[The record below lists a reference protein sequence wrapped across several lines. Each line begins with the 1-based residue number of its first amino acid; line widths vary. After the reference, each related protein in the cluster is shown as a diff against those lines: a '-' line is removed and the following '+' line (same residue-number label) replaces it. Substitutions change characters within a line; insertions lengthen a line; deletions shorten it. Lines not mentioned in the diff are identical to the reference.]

1 MKAIGRL
8 ITIGM
13 SQKARKTNVWYKVRA
28 RDNTI
33 FKPDG
38 KIITFSI
45 WAETDRE
52 FWELMKEKKHT
63 EVEILNKTTE
73 INLK

>member
-1 MKAIGRL
+1 M
-8 ITIGM
+8 
-13 SQKARKTNVWYKVRA
+13 WYKVKA

-38 KIITFSI
+38 KVLTFSI

-52 FWELMKEKKHT
+52 FWKLMKDKQIT
-63 EVEILNKTTE
+63 EVKIINKTQE
-73 INLK
+73 LDLK

>member
-1 MKAIGRL
+1 VIGKL

-45 WAETDRE
+45 WADSDEK
-52 FWELMKEKKHT
+52 FWELMKEKNHT
-63 EVEILNKTTE
+63 EVKILNKTTE

>member
-1 MKAIGRL
+1 MN
-8 ITIGM
+8 
-13 SQKARKTNVWYKVRA
+13 QKARKTNMWYKVKA

-38 KIITFSI
+38 KVLTFSI

-52 FWELMKEKKHT
+52 FWKLMKDKQIT
-63 EVEILNKTTE
+63 EVKIINKTQE
-73 INLK
+73 IDLK

>member
-1 MKAIGRL
+1 
-8 ITIGM
+8 M
-13 SQKARKTNVWYKVRA
+13 SQKARKTNMWYRVRA
-28 RDNTI
+28 RDNSI
-33 FKPDG
+33 YIPHG

-45 WAETDRE
+45 WADSDER

-63 EVEILNKTTE
+63 EVKILGKTTE

>member
-1 MKAIGRL
+1 
-8 ITIGM
+8 M
-13 SQKARKTNVWYKVRA
+13 SQKAERIKMWYRVEA

-33 FKPDG
+33 FKPNG

-45 WAETDRE
+45 WSETDKE
-52 FWELMKEKKHT
+52 FWKLMKEKSMT
-63 EVEILNKTTE
+63 EVKILNKTTE